1 MEAVQSLSE
10 LFPTTAASARTK
22 NSPDEL
28 DQDDFMALMVAQ
40 MENQDPTK
48 PMDNF
53 EFLSQIAQFGTV
65 SGIQALQTGLGDLSS
80 ALLSSQA
87 LQAADLVGRE
97 VVTDSNLGTLQAE
110 GELRAQIALPEST
123 ANVTLFVQD
132 MHGRLVDTQP
142 IGARPAGDFSVSW
155 DGAGADGERLPP
167 GRYRLS
173 AEAQSGEHSTALNV
187 YAHRNIESV
196 TVDPTGTATRLNLD
210 GGDQVGM
217 AEIKSIF

>member
-10 LFPTTAASARTK
+10 LFPTAPSSARTK

-28 DQDDFMALMVAQ
+28 GQDDFMALMVAQ

-110 GELRAQIALPEST
+110 GELRALGNVLRDQLFYMQRCGIDAFALAE
-123 ANVTLFVQD
+123 
-132 MHGRLVDTQP
+132 GRDADAALQSL
-142 IGARPAGDFSVSW
+142 RDFSKVYQDTGDSATPVW
-155 DGAGADGERLPP
+155 RLRGA
-167 GRYRLS
+167 
-173 AEAQSGEHSTALNV
+173 V
-187 YAHRNIESV
+187 
-196 TVDPTGTATRLNLD
+196 
-210 GGDQVGM
+210 
-217 AEIKSIF
+217 